1 MTQFTAV
8 FTATWE
14 EMDFQEATYC
24 YVIIFQT
31 CDKFF
36 SFSFIFLYRIKVFK
50 LTSVC
55 FVKEINIFFSAFAIF
70 KYFT

>member
-8 FTATWE
+8 FAVTWE
-14 EMDFQEATYC
+14 EMDVQEATYC
-24 YVIIFQT
+24 YAIFQT

-36 SFSFIFLYRIKVFK
+36 SFSFTFFYRIKVLK